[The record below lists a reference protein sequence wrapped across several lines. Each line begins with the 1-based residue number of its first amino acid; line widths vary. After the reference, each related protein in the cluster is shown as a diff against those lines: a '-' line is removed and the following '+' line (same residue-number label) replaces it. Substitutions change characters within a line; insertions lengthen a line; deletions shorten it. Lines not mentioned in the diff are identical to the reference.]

1 VIKLLNLILNENM
14 KIYRRIRTWILVAI
28 MLIIEGLAFWI
39 FHNVTGNSYD
49 HTLWGGIL
57 FGSKLL
63 LAPLFVAIIITADSV
78 AGEFSG
84 GTIKLLLIRPA
95 SRTKILLS
103 KFISIFLFLLF
114 LYLVLFVTSVI
125 VSGLLY
131 GFSSPNELY
140 SYVGKGNVIHQIS
153 LVSET
158 FRSYG
163 FGSVLLIMILSL
175 CFMIS
180 TVFRSAAIAITLSIV
195 SVFVGVLVVANII
208 RQFSWSKYY
217 LFLNTDLS
225 IYLTDQVPVP
235 GSNMTLLFSITI
247 LLIYFLIF
255 NGLSWY
261 VFKKRD
267 VAA

>member
-1 VIKLLNLILNENM
+1 VIKLLNLVLNENM
-14 KIYRRIRTWILVAI
+14 KIYRRVRTWILIAI
-28 MLIIEGLAFWI
+28 MLVIEGLAFWI
-39 FHNVTGNSYD
+39 FHNISGNSYD

-63 LAPLFVAIIITADSV
+63 MAPLFVAVIITADSV

-103 KFISIFLFLLF
+103 KFISVFVFLLF
-114 LYLVLFVTSVI
+114 LYLVLFVSSFI
-125 VSGLLY
+125 ISGLLY

-140 SYVGKGNVIHQIS
+140 SYVGKGNITHEIS
-153 LVSET
+153 LVSQT

-163 FGSVLLIMILSL
+163 YGSVALILILSL

-180 TVFRSAAIAITLSIV
+180 SVFRSSAIAITLSIV
-195 SVFVGVLVVANII
+195 SIFVGDILGDII
-208 RQFSWSKYY
+208 QQFSWSKYY
-217 LFLNTDLS
+217 LFLNADLS
-225 IYLTDQVPVP
+225 IYLTDRVPVP
-235 GSNMTLLFSITI
+235 GTNMTLLFSITI

-267 VAA
+267 VAS